1 MEYEKYTNEYEFG
14 GLNDNKKITT
24 VFDRYQTK
32 EIGGELYI
40 EPIIEEGK
48 CPALQEG
55 YGINGQRLWVS
66 LQNLHLETRNL
77 NDIEAA
83 DVIISWCKDNV
94 HPYYFFGDPY
104 AAFDISQE
112 KDAEYWDMM
121 INFIGVF
128 DFSVK
133 RIRNDLQLLYD
144 RTGLM
149 MMLYSSIHMTISKE
163 QYAEIEETKGFEK
176 ISIASPVER
185 CHMIKNYIDKEMPK
199 TPLALTLDENGE
211 FCIAPAFTSVFDVAY
226 YALSLYLTASPDYPL
241 HWGARTGIGYCESC
255 GKIYIKNGNRQKYCD
270 DPECK
275 KERNRRKAKSAY
287 HRKVQAQADEEW
299 A

>member
-24 VFDRYQTK
+24 VFDRYQTT

-40 EPIIEEGK
+40 EPIFEAGK

-66 LQNLHLETRNL
+66 LQNLYLETHNL
-77 NDIEAA
+77 DDTEAA
-83 DVIISWCKDNV
+83 DVIITWCKENV
-94 HPYYFFGDPY
+94 HPYYFYGDPY
-104 AAFDISQE
+104 DAFDISQE

-121 INFIGVF
+121 INCLEMFT
-128 DFSVK
+128 FSVK
-133 RIRNDLQLLYD
+133 RMRSDLQLLYD
-144 RTGLM
+144 RTCLM

-176 ISIASPVER
+176 ISTASPLER